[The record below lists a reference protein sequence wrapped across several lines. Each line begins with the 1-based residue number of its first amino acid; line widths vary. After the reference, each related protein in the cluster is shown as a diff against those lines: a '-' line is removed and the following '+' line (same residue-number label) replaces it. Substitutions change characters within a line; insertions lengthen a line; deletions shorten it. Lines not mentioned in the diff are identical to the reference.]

1 MRSATQLS
9 EGAAVGSRLP
19 PFQAVLNEHR
29 SALYRYLVAS
39 VGPHDA
45 ADAFQETMLA
55 ALRAYPGL
63 RHGDNLG
70 GWLFTIAHRK
80 VIDAGRAGARRAVP
94 MAEVPEPLR
103 PALTEQG
110 GDRHDELWAAVRR
123 LPPKQRS
130 AVVLRHVAGWPYA
143 EVAAVLAC
151 TPEAARQ
158 SVRVGLARLRIETQ
172 RSATG
177 EEDP

>member
-1 MRSATQLS
+1 MRSATLS
-9 EGAAVGSRLP
+9 EGDAIGTRLP
-19 PFQAVLNEHR
+19 PFQALVDEHR

-39 VGPHDA
+39 VGYHDA

-55 ALRAYPGL
+55 ALRAYPRL
-63 RHGDNLG
+63 RHGGNLG

-94 MAEVPEPLR
+94 VAEVPEPPR
-103 PALTEQG
+103 PAVTEKG
-110 GDRHDELWAAVRR
+110 GDRHHELWAAVRL

-158 SVRVGLARLRIETQ
+158 SVRVGLARLRIET
-172 RSATG
+172 RRNGTG
-177 EEDP
+177 EEGP

>member
-1 MRSATQLS
+1 MAPCAREQT
-9 EGAAVGSRLP
+9 VGNGSVLP
-19 PFQAVLNEHR
+19 PFQTVLEEHR
-29 SALYRYLVAS
+29 SPLYRYLVAS
-39 VGPHDA
+39 VGHHDA

-55 ALRAYPGL
+55 ALRAYPSL

-80 VIDAGRAGARRAVP
+80 VIDAARTGARRALPV
-94 MAEVPEPLR
+94 AEVPEPAR
-103 PALTEQG
+103 PAMLETS

-143 EVAAVLAC
+143 DIAAVLAC
-151 TPEAARQ
+151 SSEAARQ
-158 SVRVGLARLRIETQ
+158 SVRVALARLRSDTDRSET
-172 RSATG
+172 
-177 EEDP
+177 EEER